1 MRLPGIDG
9 PEPTVNVPETC
20 TTAALLMLNKLSEP
34 ATPTTR
40 LVVFQ
45 SELVPVTM
53 TVLPLA
59 VVLLPMMPVTLST
72 SPPAAMVNWLL
83 AALTPTIRSPPFNH
97 AAPGPETTTALLLA
111 PEFSPMCPEPP
122 SATT

>member
-1 MRLPGIDG
+1 MRLPVIDG

-34 ATPTTR
+34 ATPTIR
-40 LVVFQ
+40 LVVFH

-59 VVLLPMMPVTLST
+59 VELLPMMPVTLST
-72 SPPAAMVNWLL
+72 RPPAATVNRLL
-83 AALTPTIRSPPFNH
+83 APLTPTIRSALFNH
-97 AAPGPETTTALLLA
+97 VAPGPETRTL
-111 PEFSPMCPEPP
+111 
-122 SATT
+122 